1 MDLFLRYRNIAVLV
15 AALFSQLVLLGYQ
28 VRQDDGSSVLRTWT
42 VGILAP
48 FNQGVHGV
56 VEYAADAWREY
67 VWLVG
72 ARTENEELRAELD
85 TLRIEKQS
93 LERELGR
100 IERSAAL
107 VSYQADIASST
118 LLAEV
123 VGGGASVAAR
133 EVIIDKGRADG
144 VAAGMAV
151 ITSQGVVGRIEAAHS
166 GSSLVVLIND
176 VDAAVGAILEDT
188 RVRGVLKGR
197 GGRDCELEY
206 INPDVP
212 VRIGEKVYTSGADRI
227 FPKGLPVGEVVDRE
241 QSGDSQTIR
250 VRPFAQL
257 DRLDEVL
264 VVTKGVHQALPERG
278 GAQQPTELLP
288 PASETEDGTET
299 ELTSRP
305 SALDADLTDADRL
318 RRQYERVGAA
328 QGHTFG
334 EGLPGSRPP
343 NFNLTVDPAA
353 EAAASQAAPPAPP
366 RSAEDI
372 AAEETEDTGGPEQP

>member
-1 MDLFLRYRNIAVLV
+1 MDLFLRYRNIAVLI

-28 VRQDDGSSVLRTWT
+28 VRQEDGSSLLRTWT

-48 FNQGVHGV
+48 FNQGVHGA
-56 VEYAADAWREY
+56 VEWSSDAWREY

-85 TLRIEKQS
+85 ALRIQKQS

-100 IERSAAL
+100 IERSTSL
-107 VSYQADIASST
+107 ISYQADIASTT

-123 VGGGASVAAR
+123 VGGGASGAAR
-133 EVIIDKGRADG
+133 EIIIDKGSADG

-151 ITSQGVVGRIEAAHS
+151 ITSEGVVGRIQAAHS
-166 GSSLVVLIND
+166 SSSLIVLIND

-197 GGRDCELEY
+197 GGRDCELQY

-212 VRIGEKVYTSGADRI
+212 VRIGETVYTSGADRI
-227 FPKGLPVGEVVDRE
+227 FPKGLPVGEVVDRK
-241 QSGDSQTIR
+241 QSADSQTIL

-264 VVTKGVHQALPERG
+264 VVTEGVHQALPERRE
-278 GAQQPTELLP
+278 AQQPSALLP
-288 PASETEDGTET
+288 PASEAEDGIET
-299 ELTSRP
+299 ALTARP

-318 RRQYERVGAA
+318 RRQYERIGAA

-343 NFNLTVDPAA
+343 NFNLRI
-353 EAAASQAAPPAPP
+353 EAADEPSAPPPAPTQP
-366 RSAEDI
+366 TEDI
-372 AAEETEDTGGPEQP
+372 SAEETEDTGGQAQP

>member
-1 MDLFLRYRNIAVLV
+1 VDLFLRYRNIAVLI

-28 VRQDDGSSVLRTWT
+28 VRQEDGSSLLRTWT

-48 FNQGVHGV
+48 FNQGVHGA
-56 VEYAADAWREY
+56 VEWSSDAWREY

-72 ARTENEELRAELD
+72 ARTENEELRTELD
-85 TLRIEKQS
+85 TLRMQKQS

-100 IERSAAL
+100 IERSTSL
-107 VSYQADIASST
+107 ISYQADIASTT

-123 VGGGASVAAR
+123 VGGGASGAAR
-133 EVIIDKGRADG
+133 EIIIDKGSSDG

-151 ITSQGVVGRIEAAHS
+151 ITPEGVVGRIQAAHS
-166 GSSLVVLIND
+166 NSSLVVLIND

-197 GGRDCELEY
+197 GGRDCELQY

-212 VRIGEKVYTSGADRI
+212 VRIGETVYTSGADRI
-227 FPKGLPVGEVVDRE
+227 FPKGLPVGEVVDIE
-241 QSGDSQTIR
+241 QSADSQTIL
-250 VRPFAQL
+250 VRPFAKL

-264 VVTKGVHQALPERG
+264 VVTEGVHQALPERRE
-278 GAQQPTELLP
+278 AQQPSALLP
-288 PASETEDGTET
+288 PASEAEDGIET
-299 ELTSRP
+299 ALTARP

-318 RRQYERVGAA
+318 RRQYERIGAA

-343 NFNLTVDPAA
+343 NFNLRIESADEPAVTPAA
-353 EAAASQAAPPAPP
+353 P
-366 RSAEDI
+366 RQSDEDI
-372 AAEETEDTGGPEQP
+372 SAEETEDTGGQAQP

>member
-1 MDLFLRYRNIAVLV
+1 LRYRNIAVLI

-28 VRQDDGSSVLRTWT
+28 VRQEDGDSLLRTWT
-42 VGILAP
+42 VGVLAP
-48 FNQGVHGV
+48 LNEGIHGA
-56 VEYAADAWREY
+56 VEYGAGAWREY

-85 TLRIEKQS
+85 MLRMEKQS

-100 IERSAAL
+100 IERSASL
-107 VSYQADIASST
+107 VSYQADIASTT

-123 VGGGASVAAR
+123 VGGGASGAAK
-133 EVIIDKGRADG
+133 EIIIDKGSADG

-151 ITSQGVVGRIEAAHS
+151 ITSEGVVGQIQAAHS
-166 GSSLVVLIND
+166 SSSLVVLIND

-197 GGRDCELEY
+197 GGRDCELQY
-206 INPDVP
+206 ISPDVP
-212 VRIGEKVYTSGADRI
+212 VRVGEIVYTSGADRI
-227 FPKGLPVGEVVDRE
+227 FPKGLRIGEVVELE
-241 QSGDSQTIR
+241 QSGDSQTIM

-264 VVTKGVHQALPERG
+264 VATEGVHQALPERRET
-278 GAQQPTELLP
+278 QQPVALLP
-288 PASETEDGTET
+288 PATDAEGGLEPT
-299 ELTSRP
+299 LTARP
-305 SALDADLTDADRL
+305 SALDVDLTDADRL
-318 RRQYERVGAA
+318 RRQYERIGAA

-343 NFNLTVDPAA
+343 NFNLTIQPA
-353 EAAASQAAPPAPP
+353 EAPVTPP
-366 RSAEDI
+366 RSAEDM
-372 AAEETEDTGGPEQP
+372 AADETEDTGGPVQP

>member
-1 MDLFLRYRNIAVLV
+1 MRYRNIAVLI

-28 VRQDDGSSVLRTWT
+28 VQQEDGNSLLRTWT

-56 VEYAADAWREY
+56 VEYGADAWREY

-85 TLRIEKQS
+85 TLRIQKQS

-100 IERSAAL
+100 IERSASL
-107 VSYQADIASST
+107 VSYQADIAST
-118 LLAEV
+118 TVLAEV
-123 VGGGASVAAR
+123 VGGGASGAAK
-133 EVIIDKGRADG
+133 EIIIDKGSVDG

-151 ITSQGVVGRIEAAHS
+151 ITSEGVVGRIQAAHS
-166 GSSLVVLIND
+166 RSSLVVLIND
-176 VDAAVGAILEDT
+176 VDAATGAILEDT

-197 GGRDCELEY
+197 GGRECELHY

-212 VRIGEKVYTSGADRI
+212 VRIGEIVYTSGADRI
-227 FPKGLPVGEVVDRE
+227 FPKGLPVGEVVDLE
-241 QSGDSQTIR
+241 QSGDSQTIMI
-250 VRPFAQL
+250 RPFAKL

-264 VVTKGVHQALPERG
+264 VVTGGVHQALPERRE
-278 GAQQPTELLP
+278 AQQPTALLP
-288 PASETEDGTET
+288 PSTEADDGIETA
-299 ELTSRP
+299 LTSRP
-305 SALDADLTDADRL
+305 SPLDVDLTDADRL

-343 NFNLTVDPAA
+343 NFNLQIEQATEPAA
-353 EAAASQAAPPAPP
+353 APAPSP

-372 AAEETEDTGGPEQP
+372 SAEETEDTGGPAQP

>member
-1 MDLFLRYRNIAVLV
+1 MDLFLRYRNIAVLM

-28 VRQDDGSSVLRTWT
+28 VRQQDGSSLLRTWT

-56 VEYAADAWREY
+56 VDYAADSWREY

-100 IERSAAL
+100 VARSAAL
-107 VSYQADIASST
+107 VSYQADVASTT

-123 VGGGASVAAR
+123 VGGGASGAAK
-133 EVIIDKGRADG
+133 EVIIDKGSADG

-151 ITSQGVVGRIEAAHS
+151 ITSEGVVGRIQAAHS
-166 GSSLVVLIND
+166 STSLVVLIND

-197 GGRDCELEY
+197 GGRECELEY
-206 INPDVP
+206 VNPDVP
-212 VRIGEKVYTSGADRI
+212 VRIGEIVYTSGADRI
-227 FPKGLPVGEVVDRE
+227 FPKGLPVGEVVARE
-241 QSGDSQTIR
+241 QSGDAQIIR
-250 VRPFAQL
+250 VRPFAKL

-264 VVTKGVHQALPERG
+264 VVTEGVHQALPERG
-278 GAQQPTELLP
+278 EVQQPTALLP
-288 PASETEDGTET
+288 PASEADDGIEA

-305 SALDADLTDADRL
+305 SPLDVDLTDADRL

-343 NFNLTVDPAA
+343 NFNLRIEASGELDAA
-353 EAAASQAAPPAPP
+353 PAPP
-366 RSAEDI
+366 PRPAEEVS
-372 AAEETEDTGGPEQP
+372 AEETEDTGGPAQP

>member
-1 MDLFLRYRNIAVLV
+1 MDLFLRYRNIAVLI

-28 VRQDDGSSVLRTWT
+28 VRQEDGNSLLRTWT

-56 VEYAADAWREY
+56 VEYAADSWREY

-72 ARTENEELRAELD
+72 ARTENEALRAELD

-100 IERSAAL
+100 IERSGAL
-107 VSYQADIASST
+107 VSYQADLAST
-118 LLAEV
+118 TVLAEV
-123 VGGGASVAAR
+123 VGGGASVAAK
-133 EVIIDKGRADG
+133 EIIIDKGSADG
-144 VAAGMAV
+144 IAAGMAV
-151 ITSQGVVGRIEAAHS
+151 ITSEGVVGRIQAAHS
-166 GSSLVVLIND
+166 RSSLVVLIND

-197 GGRDCELEY
+197 GGRECELEY

-212 VRIGEKVYTSGADRI
+212 VRIGEIVYTSGADRI

-250 VRPFAQL
+250 VRPFAKL

-264 VVTKGVHQALPERG
+264 VVTQGVHQALPERRD
-278 GAQQPTELLP
+278 AQQPAALLP
-288 PASETEDGTET
+288 RPSEADDGIET
-299 ELTSRP
+299 ALTSRP
-305 SALDADLTDADRL
+305 SSLDVDLTDADRL
-318 RRQYERVGAA
+318 RRQYERIGAA

-343 NFNLTVDPAA
+343 NFNLRIEPASEPVDA
-353 EAAASQAAPPAPP
+353 PAPP
-366 RSAEDI
+366 RRPEDI
-372 AAEETEDTGGPEQP
+372 SAEETEDTGGQAQP

>member
-1 MDLFLRYRNIAVLV
+1 MDLFLRYRNIAVLL

-28 VRQDDGSSVLRTWT
+28 VRQEDGSRLLRTWT

-48 FNQGVHGV
+48 FNEGIHGLID
-56 VEYAADAWREY
+56 YSADAWREY

-72 ARTENEELRAELD
+72 ARTENEELRAEVD
-85 TLRIEKQS
+85 ALRIQKQS

-100 IERSAAL
+100 IERSTAL
-107 VSYQADIASST
+107 VSYQDDLASST

-123 VGGGASVAAR
+123 VGGGASGAAK
-133 EVIIDKGRADG
+133 EIIIDKGTADG

-151 ITSQGVVGRIEAAHS
+151 ITSEGVVGRIQAAHS
-166 GSSLVVLIND
+166 SSSLVVLIND

-188 RVRGVLKGR
+188 RVRGVLRGR
-197 GGRDCELEY
+197 GGRECQLEY

-212 VRIGEKVYTSGADRI
+212 VRIGETVYTSGADRI
-227 FPKGLPVGEVVDRE
+227 FPKGLPVGEVVDLE
-241 QSGDSQTIR
+241 QAADSQTIL
-250 VRPFAQL
+250 VRPFAKL

-264 VVTKGVHQALPERG
+264 VVTVGVHQTLPDRRD
-278 GAQQPTELLP
+278 AQQPRALLP
-288 PASETEDGTET
+288 PASEAEDGIER

-305 SALDADLTDADRL
+305 SALDVDLTDADRL
-318 RRQYERVGAA
+318 RRQYERIGAA

-343 NFNLTVDPAA
+343 NFNLRIEPV
-353 EAAASQAAPPAPP
+353 EATATPP
-366 RSAEDI
+366 RSTEDI
-372 AAEETEDTGGPEQP
+372 SAEETADTGGQAQP

>member
-1 MDLFLRYRNIAVLV
+1 LRYRNIAVLI

-28 VRQDDGSSVLRTWT
+28 VRQEDGGSLLQTWT

-48 FNQGVHGV
+48 FNQGVHGA
-56 VEYAADAWREY
+56 VEYGSDLWREY
-67 VWLVG
+67 IWLVG

-85 TLRIEKQS
+85 TLRIEKQT

-100 IERSAAL
+100 VERSTSL
-107 VSYQADIASST
+107 VNYQSDIASTT

-123 VGGGASVAAR
+123 VGGGASGAAR
-133 EVIIDKGRADG
+133 EIIIDKGSADG

-151 ITSQGVVGRIEAAHS
+151 ITSEGVVGRIQAAHS
-166 GSSLVVLIND
+166 SSSLVVLIND

-197 GGRDCELEY
+197 GGRECALEY

-212 VRIGEKVYTSGADRI
+212 VRIGETVYTSGAERI
-227 FPKGLPVGEVVDRE
+227 FPKGLPVGEVVDLE
-241 QSGDSQTIR
+241 QSGDSQTIL
-250 VRPFAQL
+250 VRPFAKL

-264 VVTKGVHQALPERG
+264 VVTVGVHQSLPERRE
-278 GAQQPTELLP
+278 AQQPSALLP
-288 PASETEDGTET
+288 PASEAEDGIET
-299 ELTSRP
+299 ALTARP

-318 RRQYERVGAA
+318 RRQYERIGAA

-343 NFNLTVDPAA
+343 NFNLRIEAASEPAA
-353 EAAASQAAPPAPP
+353 APAPPP

-372 AAEETEDTGGPEQP
+372 SAEETEDTGGPAQP